1 MNNLI
6 TVYLDQNKDNLTIDD
21 SQINFL
27 NENGYLIVNKTIE
40 YWENLNINL
49 TKVRNICDELLTNE
63 GVKAGKEGK
72 LINKNDEAEEGAYR
86 LSNLLAKNNEF
97 KKFLT
102 LPDLLFPVASVIG
115 HNIQLS
121 SFDMREPKINNG
133 YQGLHLDIPQR
144 KNLIQKFNQCT
155 AFILLDDMKIENGGL
170 RVVPR
175 SHNEMQH
182 IKSGSLHEHKR
193 NKNDHIEIQN
203 ADKKSITLTA
213 KMGSIIFLNVNTFHA
228 GTMNTSG
235 ERRRVLFINYRDRD
249 LRSQIDH
256 YDFIPKNYHNN
267 FNELE
272 RYLLKLHKKNF
283 LQRLKRKV
291 HIYRKNILI
300 SFLLKIYAKF
310 KK

>member
-1 MNNLI
+1 MDKLI
-6 TVYLDQNKDNLTIDD
+6 TAYLDQNKNNLTIGD

-27 NENGYLIVNKTIE
+27 NDNGYLIVNKTLK

-49 TKVRNICDELLTNE
+49 INIKNVCDELLVKE
-63 GVKAGKEGK
+63 GANAGKEGK
-72 LINKNDEAEEGAYR
+72 LINNNEAEEGAYR

-97 KKFLT
+97 QKFLT
-102 LPDLLFPVASVIG
+102 LPDLLYTVSSVIG

-133 YQGLHLDIPQR
+133 HQGLHLDVPQR
-144 KNLIQKFNQCT
+144 KSLNQKFNQCT
-155 AFILLDDMKIENGGL
+155 AFVLLDDMKIENGGL

-175 SHNEMQH
+175 SHKEMQH
-182 IKSGSLHEHKR
+182 IKSGSLYKHKR
-193 NKNDHIEIQN
+193 NKNDHIEIEN

-235 ERRRVLFINYRDRD
+235 ERRRVLFINFRDRD
-249 LRSQIDH
+249 LRSQIEH
-256 YDFIPKNYHNN
+256 YDFIPKNNHIN

-272 RYLLKLHKKNF
+272 RYLLKLHKKNI

-291 HIYRKNILI
+291 HIYRKNIFVG
-300 SFLLKIYAKF
+300 FLLKIYANY

>member
-1 MNNLI
+1 M
-6 TVYLDQNKDNLTIDD
+6 
-21 SQINFL
+21 

-182 IKSGSLHEHKR
+182 IK
-193 NKNDHIEIQN
+193 NN
-203 ADKKSITLTA
+203 
-213 KMGSIIFLNVNTFHA
+213 
-228 GTMNTSG
+228 
-235 ERRRVLFINYRDRD
+235 NY
-249 LRSQIDH
+249 
-256 YDFIPKNYHNN
+256 N
-267 FNELE
+267 F
-272 RYLLKLHKKNF
+272 
-283 LQRLKRKV
+283 
-291 HIYRKNILI
+291 
-300 SFLLKIYAKF
+300 
-310 KK
+310 